1 MPPGV
6 VTSMDHT
13 ISLATADRRRS
24 LAFYRD
30 GLGLEAFGPLADDG
44 VPEPLQLRLASS
56 VSLML
61 IPTGGFGWVAGE
73 DRVAPPG
80 ANECVLSVYA
90 PDEDAVRARYE
101 AALAAGGTSVYE
113 PVAAGVERLRSPGRR
128 PRRASVDDPG
138 PAGRLGRLTRTRPEW
153 RSDTSPTSGPWNRD
167 WTGQSGTG
175 SSMRVPGPNAVSTDA
190 VARNPTC
197 S

>member
-1 MPPGV
+1 MNY
-6 VTSMDHT
+6 T

-44 VPEPLQLRLASS
+44 VPEPLQLRLASR

-80 ANECVLSVYA
+80 ANECVVSVYVR
-90 PDEDAVRARYE
+90 DEDAVQARYE
-101 AALAAGGTSVYE
+101 AALATGGTSVYE
-113 PVAAGVERLRSPGRR
+113 SQREWSAFAAQVA
-128 PRRASVDDPG
+128 DPDG
-138 PAGRLGRLTRTRPEW
+138 HLWMILVQP
-153 RSDTSPTSGPWNRD
+153 SDWAD
-167 WTGQSGTG
+167 
-175 SSMRVPGPNAVSTDA
+175 
-190 VARNPTC
+190 
-197 S
+197 